1 MIHYRERRTNLKY
14 KMLSFKNKI
23 NSLLRQKHNNIV
35 QLLVSHYGNMFRSF
49 FRPSSGQRSL
59 VVKF

>member
-14 KMLSFKNKI
+14 QLLSFKNKI

-49 FRPSSGQRSL
+49 FRPSSGQRS
-59 VVKF
+59 